1 MLDTNLE
8 EKKRWIAS
16 FIGVTITGAP
26 AVPDVVSHAA
36 AADAAPTPSASE
48 PSGSILSATDLAGPP
63 AISPGSAPSQAAPA
77 APRLAL
83 LGPDDKAK
91 CTAYLDAHLG
101 AGLLDGRPGTDSTD
115 YQPTLDGKPATLDNV
130 VDAILPLT
138 LFGGPSND
146 PTLEPGRTETRA
158 ELTDLARG
166 RYDAIVAR
174 KVADAAKA
182 PTAPDQPKVLRLPP
196 NLTTPSKLN
205 DVEGWNKWKSD
216 MDDWWKRYA
225 TVPPNPG
232 REHVDLPDWLYKP
245 LQKPPTKPEWKQWA
259 DAADDFFKKYHID
272 PKPFVDTLKDLLKLP
287 DDGDDSPLKPH
298 KTPDDPTPDEPAPLT
313 DTKYGKTDPK
323 IDPAAKAPADP
334 PPSPPV
340 MPDNVTVVLLDKL
353 KRDLSDACVK
363 AIAAAQADDKA
374 MRDLA
379 ASKNIALN
387 NPGARVASI
396 ADGLPDDVKIAF
408 QQSLN
413 ALDTKRV
420 DIESAINAMQ
430 NARDR
435 LAGDIHKLNATPD
448 PHADSEMPKDVK
460 PGDDSQLGD
469 TVEHIWDGVNQLLKF
484 VPIIG
489 TVQSDLLQAIAGTDF
504 VKDGIKGL
512 FSVANETARQIAT
525 AMGKTNQLLISL
537 KQAAQQDIDRDK
549 TELQRAVK
557 TFAELLKSLTNDAS
571 LVGQLMDK
579 YLKGRGKSSDKDD
592 TMAVMKAVDKAHASA
607 QSAATLLNSESLAPR
622 TFNAW
627 FNQLVPPGELVSD
640 GGPATGGPGTVVGS
654 FVVYK
659 KNSTNFAYRETKAF
673 IEEVSGHLAA
683 IKTFYGSDVEAINDA
698 WSAAFRDALKL
709 K

>member
-1 MLDTNLE
+1 MADTILE
-8 EKKRWIAS
+8 EKKRWVAS
-16 FIGVTITGAP
+16 FIGVTVTGAP
-26 AVPDVVSHAA
+26 VGAR
-36 AADAAPTPSASE
+36 T
-48 PSGSILSATDLAGPP
+48 
-63 AISPGSAPSQAAPA
+63 AAPA
-77 APRLAL
+77 ASAPPPRLAL
-83 LGPDDKAK
+83 LGPEDRAK
-91 CTAYLDAHLG
+91 CSAYLDAHLG
-101 AGLLDGRPGTDSTD
+101 AALMDGRPGTDSTD
-115 YQPTLDGKPATLDNV
+115 YQPALDQVPTTLAGV

-138 LFGGPSND
+138 LFGAPSSD
-146 PTLEPGRTETRA
+146 PTLEPGRRETRA
-158 ELTDLARG
+158 ELTDMARD
-166 RYDAIVAR
+166 RYDAIAAR

-182 PTAPDQPKVLRLPP
+182 PVAPDQPRVLRLPP
-196 NLTTPSKLN
+196 SLTAPFRLN
-205 DVEGWNKWKSD
+205 DIDGWNKWRSGI
-216 MDDWWKRYA
+216 DDWWKHVA
-225 TVPPNPG
+225 AAPPNPG
-232 REHVDLPDWLYKP
+232 REGVELPDWLYKP
-245 LQKPPTKPEWKQWA
+245 LQKPPSKPEWKQWA

-272 PKPFVDTLKDLLKLP
+272 PKPLVDTLKDLLKVP

-313 DTKYGKTDPK
+313 DTKYGKHDASADGKTGPQ
-323 IDPAAKAPADP
+323 PAAPADLP
-334 PPSPPV
+334 SSPPV

-353 KRDLSDACVK
+353 KRDLSAACVK
-363 AIAAAQADDKA
+363 AVAAALADDKA

-379 ASKNIALN
+379 ASKNIALK
-387 NPGARVASI
+387 NPGVRVASM

-420 DIESAINAMQ
+420 DIEAAVNAMQ

-435 LAGDIHKLNATPD
+435 LAGDIRKLNTTPD
-448 PHADSEMPKDVK
+448 PHADSEMPQDTK
-460 PGDDSQLGD
+460 PGDDSHMGD

-489 TVQSDLLQAIAGTDF
+489 VVQSDLLQAIAGTDF
-504 VKDGIKGL
+504 IKDGIKDL
-512 FSVANETARQIAT
+512 FNEANAAARQIAT
-525 AMGKTNQLLISL
+525 AMGKTNQLIASL

-571 LVGQLMDK
+571 LVSQLMDK

-592 TMAVMKAVDKAHASA
+592 TVAVMKAVDKAHASA

-659 KNSTNFAYRETKAF
+659 KNGTNFAYRETRAF
-673 IEEVSGHLAA
+673 IEEVSGHLAE
-683 IKTFYGSDVEAINDA
+683 IKTFYGSDVEAISDA